1 MPSSHFQYAMKLH
14 VCTQKRAHI
23 TVDRK
28 IFVVGMICAKIS
40 GDLMPEAPEFFTQI
54 ISFSGGVSIILYM

>member
-23 TVDRK
+23 TVEQK
-28 IFVVGMICAKIS
+28 IFVSRMIDTKIS
-40 GDLMPEAPEFFTQI
+40 GDLMLEAPEFFTQI